1 MQSFLISFNVI
12 ASTGSK
18 HRMKRIFIMEILCIY
33 AKRGFLPE
41 FSKCIVISSSVAR
54 MRGRSERL
62 ERKRERGKRE
72 RRGKHPTSEK
82 PIQN

>member
-1 MQSFLISFNVI
+1 MKKKM
-12 ASTGSK
+12 GSNEIYFDED
-18 HRMKRIFIMEILCIY
+18 RMKRIFIMEILCIY

-62 ERKRERGKRE
+62 ERKRERQKRE
-72 RRGKHPTSEK
+72 KRKTSNK
-82 PIQN
+82 